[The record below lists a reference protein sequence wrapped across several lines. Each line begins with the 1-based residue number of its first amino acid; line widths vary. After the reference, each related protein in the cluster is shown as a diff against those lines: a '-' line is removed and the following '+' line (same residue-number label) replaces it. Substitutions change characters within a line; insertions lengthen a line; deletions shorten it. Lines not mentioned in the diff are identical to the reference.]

1 MNFKKVLIIY
11 NPKSGR
17 FSEKKLSYIL
27 NFFKLKN
34 ISADTLNI
42 LETIIEKESI
52 ENLYDAVLVA
62 GGDGSLNYVINN
74 LAYSDIP
81 IAHLPMGTVN
91 LFAMENKTSYWL
103 KKSLNEI
110 VNLYKPVKIGLG
122 QANDRFF
129 FAMTGIGLDAF
140 VVKNM
145 EEKIRNN
152 KRKIYNN
159 STKYISYILSII
171 KMTKKYKF
179 YDLCMKKNN
188 EKITLAKEIIVSNIR
203 YYGGPFKIFP
213 KNSPLDDRFHI
224 RTVKNAAGTANVIFS
239 ILKSLIFYKKYSN
252 NPDFYKKA
260 DEVII
265 TSTDDSNENLI
276 YYQCDGK
283 LAGTLPVKI
292 KNVKNAVTMLI
303 NPRYFPLPQQ

>member
-27 NFFKLKN
+27 SFFKLKN
-34 ISADTLNI
+34 ISADILNI
-42 LETIIEKESI
+42 LETSIEKENI
-52 ENLYDAVLVA
+52 ENSFDAVLVA
-62 GGDGSLNYVINN
+62 GGDGSLNHVINR
-74 LAYSDIP
+74 LAYSYMP

-91 LFAMENKTSYWL
+91 LFAMENKTPHYL
-103 KKSLNEI
+103 KKALHEILNT
-110 VNLYKPVKIGLG
+110 YKPIKIGLG
-122 QANDRFF
+122 QANERFF

-140 VVKNM
+140 IVKNM

-152 KRKIYNN
+152 KRRIYNN
-159 STKYISYILSII
+159 STKYISYILNII

-179 YDLCMKKNN
+179 YDLCMEKNT
-188 EKITLAKEIIVSNIR
+188 EKITCAKEIIVSNIR

-224 RTVKNAAGTANVIFS
+224 RMVKNASGTADVIFS
-239 ILKSLIFYKKYSN
+239 ILKSLIFYEKYSN
-252 NPDFYKKA
+252 DSDFYKKD

-265 TSTDDSNENLI
+265 TSTDVSTDKLI
-276 YYQCDGK
+276 YYQCDGE

-292 KNVKNAVTMLI
+292 KKVRNAVTMLI